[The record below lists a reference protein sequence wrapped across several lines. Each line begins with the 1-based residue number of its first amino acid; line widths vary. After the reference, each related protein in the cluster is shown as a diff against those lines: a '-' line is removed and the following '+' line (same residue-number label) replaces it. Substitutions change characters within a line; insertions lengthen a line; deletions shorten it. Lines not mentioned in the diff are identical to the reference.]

1 MSFFTF
7 TFYLHH
13 FHSHLFSEN
22 LLHLLHR
29 VLHFSLYTPR
39 ISSLFTTTFIQ
50 KWPVRMNPTQLP
62 RKPLHPRNTSR
73 NLGNQ
78 VTSTL
83 VNLGIM
89 KNIAMNIMNTV
100 KFLGNHWD
108 RMRIFR
114 VSLEPLVEW
123 QNSWW
128 FMSKRGKPREKGRRR
143 RFNLLKSLRPRG
155 RGLKKMTLQCTEMG
169 HWRVWPQSLRHPFPS
184 STMACSSI

>member
-7 TFYLHH
+7 IFYCIFFTHII
-13 FHSHLFSEN
+13 FSEKF
-22 LLHLLHR
+22 LHLLHR

-83 VNLGIM
+83 VNLGII
-89 KNIAMNIMNTV
+89 KNIAMNIMNIV
-100 KFLGNHWD
+100 KFLGKHKG
-108 RMRIFR
+108 RMKTFR
-114 VSLEPLVEW
+114 VSLELLVEW
-123 QNSWW
+123 N
-128 FMSKRGKPREKGRRR
+128 R
-143 RFNLLKSLRPRG
+143 L
-155 RGLKKMTLQCTEMG
+155 
-169 HWRVWPQSLRHPFPS
+169 
-184 STMACSSI
+184 